1 MTIEAVPLSE
11 RPALLERII
20 AAAIQFRWAILAAV
34 VLLCAIGAWSFQR
47 LPIDAT
53 PDITNVQVQINSEA
67 AGFSPLEAE
76 QRVTFPVETAIAG
89 LPGLQ
94 YTRWVSRYGLSQ
106 VTAVFADGTNIYFAR
121 QLINE
126 RLQTARSQLPAGV
139 EPEMGPIATGLGE
152 IFMYTLEARPGA
164 RKPDGRAYSPEDLR
178 TPPDWVIRH
187 TLRNTPGVTEVNSI
201 GGFERPYHVTP
212 LPERLSAYE

>member
-1 MTIEAVPLSE
+1 MAPSCSAPISRSREPAMTIEAVPLSE

-94 YTRWVSRYGLSQ
+94 YTRSVSRYGLSQ

-121 QLINE
+121 RLINE

-164 RKPDGRAYSPEDLR
+164 RKPDGSAYSPEDLR
-178 TPPDWVIRH
+178 TLQDWELGRASC
-187 TLRNTPGVTEVNSI
+187 R
-201 GGFERPYHVTP
+201 ERGCKYV
-212 LPERLSAYE
+212 